1 MNQQELR
8 DEYLRLINLKS
19 IEYSKDIIDRYLNFF
34 MKVIL
39 EHHPKPVNTQ
49 RLADAKIIFQMFF
62 SKLLSLR
69 NALDGIS
76 FKAKDG
82 SFLNPIIDPTTF
94 IPIVRTIYES
104 VCAFEIIYSIPDT
117 EEKKD
122 IVYNLWVKAGLEYRQ
137 RIASGITNPELLKKI
152 EDERKEIQDCKDFI
166 ENTITYKNICKKGK
180 DIVQKVMKNKEFK
193 ILISE
198 DSVKQLGWQEI
209 SYQFGGKRIRDVFVN
224 IYTYFSL
231 NAHPSYV
238 SVFQFKDMFSKDKP
252 YEEIILLNMKF
263 SFALLSMFLSDYI
276 KLFPEIKTDFFL
288 KEDLLTQMSLDAYN
302 KFVRGSDF
310 LIDDTWVKTLE

>member
-8 DEYLRLINLKS
+8 NEYVKLINLKS
-19 IEYSKDIIDRYLNFF
+19 IEYAKDVIDRYSDFF
-34 MKVIL
+34 MRVIW

-49 RLADAKIIFQMFF
+49 KLADAKIIFQMFF

-69 NALDGIS
+69 KALDGIS

-137 RIASGITNPELLKKI
+137 RFASGITNPELLKKI
-152 EDERKEIQDCKDFI
+152 EEERKKIQDCKDFI
-166 ENTITYKNICKKGK
+166 ENTLTYKKISKKGK
-180 DIVQKVMKNKEFK
+180 DIVQTIMKEKEYK
-193 ILISE
+193 ILITE
-198 DSVKQLGWQEI
+198 DIVKKLSWQEI
-209 SYQFGGKRIRDVFVN
+209 SYQFGGEHIKDVFVN

-231 NAHPSYV
+231 YEHPSHV
-238 SVFQFKDMFSKDKP
+238 SQIFN
-252 YEEIILLNMKF
+252 LLPR
-263 SFALLSMFLSDYI
+263 I
-276 KLFPEIKTDFFL
+276 
-288 KEDLLTQMSLDAYN
+288 
-302 KFVRGSDF
+302 
-310 LIDDTWVKTLE
+310 

>member
-8 DEYLRLINLKS
+8 DEYVKLINLKD
-19 IEYSKDIIDRYLNFF
+19 IEYSKNVIDRYSDFF

-39 EHHPKPVNTQ
+39 AHHPKTVNTQ

-69 NALDGIS
+69 KALDGIS
-76 FKAKDG
+76 FRAKDG

-94 IPIVRTIYES
+94 VPIVRTIYES
-104 VCAFEIIYSIPDT
+104 VCAFEIIYTIPDT

-137 RIASGITNPELLKKI
+137 RFASGVTNPELLKKI
-152 EDERKEIQDCKDFI
+152 EEERKEIQDCKDFI
-166 ENTITYKNICKKGK
+166 ENTPTYKKIRKKGK
-180 DIVQKVMKNKEFK
+180 DKMQTIMKNKDFK
-193 ILISE
+193 VLING

-209 SYQFGGKRIRDVFVN
+209 SYQFGGKRIKDVFTN

-231 NAHPSYV
+231 NAHPSQV
-238 SVFQFKDMFSKDKP
+238 SVFQFRDLFSKDKP
-252 YEEIILLNMKF
+252 YEEIILLNTKF
-263 SFALLSMFLSDYI
+263 SLALLSIFLSDYI

-302 KFVRGSDF
+302 KFVRGVDF